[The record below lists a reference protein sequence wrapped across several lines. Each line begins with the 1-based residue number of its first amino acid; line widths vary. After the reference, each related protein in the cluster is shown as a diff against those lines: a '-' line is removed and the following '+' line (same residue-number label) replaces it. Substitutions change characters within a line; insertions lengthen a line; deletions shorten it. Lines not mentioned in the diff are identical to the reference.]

1 MRIGET
7 RKIETGVP
15 RPIRIPREEPRPK
28 PDREPEPVREPEKVR
43 VPVRVGGL
51 TSQEISYLCPICERE
66 MRYAEVRGEDVLVC
80 PKHGVIEER
89 FLEEVY

>member
-28 PDREPEPVREPEKVR
+28 PDREPEPVKEPHR

-51 TSQEISYLCPICERE
+51 TSQEITYICPICGRDLKWIETE
-66 MRYAEVRGEDVLVC
+66 GEEVLAC
-80 PKHGVIEER
+80 PKHGVVDER
-89 FLEEVY
+89 LLEKVC